1 MHLPEIPRIAA
12 ASSICDDKIFLF
24 GSYDSGV
31 KSNTTNIQMFNI
43 E

>member
-12 ASSICDDKIFLF
+12 AANSICDDKIFLF

-43 E
+43 